1 MRRHLVR
8 LAVSLLGALAL
19 VVPATAGHASS
30 IAKPNCPKVLPAL
43 PFKVGHDYGHPA
55 PRKPAVA
62 VLCVYNTVDTPQAL
76 LGKQDISNPVGFAR
90 ALNASQLL
98 PKVQNFA
105 CTLDIGP
112 TSVVIL
118 REVNGRTTYI
128 SHEEYSCGFLRSRL
142 TANKYHLTDANR
154 ALWEKYHLGFIGPVG
169 TK

>member
-1 MRRHLVR
+1 MRRRLVR
-8 LAVSLLGALAL
+8 VAVSLLGALAL
-19 VVPATAGHASS
+19 AVPATAGHASS

-55 PRKPAVA
+55 PRRPAVA

-90 ALNASQLL
+90 ALNASKRL
-98 PKVQNFA
+98 PKAQNYA

-112 TSVVIL
+112 TSVVIF
-118 REVNGRTTYI
+118 REAAGRTTYI
-128 SHEEYSCGFLRSRL
+128 SHEEYGCGLLQSSL
-142 TANKYHLTDANR
+142 TSNKYRLTDANR
-154 ALWEKYHLGFIGPVG
+154 ALWEKYQLRVIGPVG